1 MLRSLHRATTSPGSL
16 LPRLRLLST
25 TASDSPSSTNPLLA
39 WRSTDAPSSSPSTSG
54 VSSALPAFS
63 RITPEHV
70 EPAISA
76 LLGDFTRDLASFE
89 RGLGADG
96 ADSKYAD
103 VVERLEVLRAP
114 ISNAWG
120 CVGHLERVRNSDAL
134 RDAHAEMQPKVVE
147 TLTTLGQSR
156 PIYAALKGLL
166 ERHDDADGAVDG
178 DGRRRRLDAT
188 QERIVRSSLT
198 QMKLSGVGLK
208 GRGKDRFNTLVQESA
223 KLSTVFSNNVMDA
236 TKAFKLTLTL
246 EEEVEGLPSSALALA
261 AQTAAQQQQQQQ
273 QQQQAENGEE
283 EECESGDGDRVGGGE
298 GDGPWTLTL
307 DGPSFVAA
315 MKHLKRSDL
324 REALYRAYITR
335 ASDITAQ
342 GDESY
347 DNAGNVER
355 LLEIRAEMA
364 ALLG

>member
-1 MLRSLHRATTSPGSL
+1 MLRSLHRAATSPGSL

-25 TASDSPSSTNPLLA
+25 TPSDSPSSTNPLLA
-39 WRSTDAPSSSPSTSG
+39 WRSTDAPSGVSG

-63 RITPEHV
+63 RITPDHV

-96 ADSKYAD
+96 ADTKYED

-114 ISNAWG
+114 VANAWG

-166 ERHDDADGAVDG
+166 DRHTRDDADGAVDG
-178 DGRRRRLDAT
+178 DGRLDAT

-208 GRGKDRFNTLVQESA
+208 GGGKDRFNALVQESA

-261 AQTAAQQQQQQQ
+261 AQTAAQQQQQQ
-273 QQQQAENGEE
+273 AENGEE
-283 EECESGDGDRVGGGE
+283 EEGES

-335 ASDITAQ
+335 ASDIAAQ

>member
-1 MLRSLHRATTSPGSL
+1 MLRSLHRAATSPGSL

-25 TASDSPSSTNPLLA
+25 TPSDSPSSTNPLLA
-39 WRSTDAPSSSPSTSG
+39 WRSTDAPSGVSG

-63 RITPEHV
+63 RITPDHV

-96 ADSKYAD
+96 AVSKYED

-114 ISNAWG
+114 VANAWG

-166 ERHDDADGAVDG
+166 DRHDDADAQVRHGQDTGADG
-178 DGRRRRLDAT
+178 RLDAT

-208 GRGKDRFNTLVQESA
+208 GGGKDRFNALVQESA

-273 QQQQAENGEE
+273 AENGEE
-283 EECESGDGDRVGGGE
+283 EEGES

-335 ASDITAQ
+335 ASDIAAQ